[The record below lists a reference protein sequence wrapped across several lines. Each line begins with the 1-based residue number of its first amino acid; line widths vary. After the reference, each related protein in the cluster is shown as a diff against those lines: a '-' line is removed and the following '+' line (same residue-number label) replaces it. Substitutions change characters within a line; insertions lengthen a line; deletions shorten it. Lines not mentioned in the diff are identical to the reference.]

1 MGSQEWASLVT
12 QTVKHLLA
20 TWETRVRS
28 LGQEDPLKKDMATQL
43 QYSCLENSKDRGAWW
58 ATVQGV
64 SKSRTQLS
72 DFHFPFFKK
81 WTVRAKGESTP
92 QELKVTP
99 LVTDPTVVAG
109 LEGDQ

>member
-1 MGSQEWASLVT
+1 MREKLRDAASIPGLG
-12 QTVKHLLA
+12 
-20 TWETRVRS
+20 RS
-28 LGQEDPLKKDMATQL
+28 PGGEHDNLL

>member
-1 MGSQEWASLVT
+1 MGLPADSDGKVSACNMGDPGSSPGSRKSSE
-12 QTVKHLLA
+12 
-20 TWETRVRS
+20 EGY
-28 LGQEDPLKKDMATQL
+28 GQPL
-43 QYSCLENSKDRGAWW
+43 QYSCLENSKDRGAWR

-64 SKSRTQLS
+64 SKSRTRLN

-81 WTVRAKGESTP
+81 WTVRAKGESIP

-109 LEGDQ
+109 LEGAQ